1 MPYVGRLDDRP
12 LLEVIQ
18 IVAYSSQSGIL
29 SIKSADVKGLV
40 IFYEG
45 NVVCAYS
52 PTALSILVKAA
63 KERDEATRLSLRR
76 IQILMA
82 LRELFDLAEGD
93 YRFVKRAEPVPG
105 LKGLDIGSFY
115 KAGALDTGDL
125 LLVLETAMDGD
136 SIEAGPVAPET
147 ESKGAELRRFQRYG
161 PIIIKGTLE
170 DNGGSLEGY
179 LTNLSE
185 GGTFFH
191 ADRLPGLDAECTISF
206 ELPRDLR
213 PCRAKSKV
221 VWLRAQGPDTKRGA
235 GLSFL
240 SFEGDGRDRV
250 LSYLSQFL
258 EFAEDID
265 FYA

>member
-1 MPYVGRLDDRP
+1 M
-12 LLEVIQ
+12 
-18 IVAYSSQSGIL
+18 AYSSQSGIL

-147 ESKGAELRRFQRYG
+147 ESKGAESA
-161 PIIIKGTLE
+161 TLP
-170 DNGGSLEGY
+170 
-179 LTNLSE
+179 
-185 GGTFFH
+185 
-191 ADRLPGLDAECTISF
+191 A
-206 ELPRDLR
+206 LR
-213 PCRAKSKV
+213 PNH
-221 VWLRAQGPDTKRGA
+221 
-235 GLSFL
+235 
-240 SFEGDGRDRV
+240 
-250 LSYLSQFL
+250 Y
-258 EFAEDID
+258 
-265 FYA
+265 